1 MTNTPKKEEVKRS
14 REAEY
19 LDGWRHARAE
29 LANYKKRVAAEHQQ
43 SRQQAVAEALR
54 ALLPVADNFQ
64 MMIKHIPS
72 DLTSHSW
79 VEGVK
84 HVARQLDQL
93 LAESG
98 VALIAET
105 NIPFDPAVH
114 EAVDQVKN
122 IKIKSGLVVE
132 VTQPGYKLGENIL
145 RPAKVKV
152 SV

>member
-1 MTNTPKKEEVKRS
+1 MIYAHQTHGGIS

-19 LDGWRHARAE
+19 LDGWRRARAE
-29 LANYKKRVAAEHQQ
+29 LDNFKKRLAAAQHA
-43 SRQQAVAEALR
+43 SRQQAQAAALES
-54 ALLPVADNFQ
+54 LLTFADNFQ
-64 MMIKHIPS
+64 IMLKHIPQE
-72 DLTSHSW
+72 LENHSW

-93 LAESG
+93 LTEHG

-105 NIPFDPAVH
+105 NIPFDPSVH

-122 IKIKSGLVVE
+122 TKIKSGLVVE
-132 VTQPGYKLGENIL
+132 VTQPGYKMGDSVLK
-145 RPAKVKV
+145 PAKVKI